1 MKSLIS
7 CYTKNKELI
16 LQTTL
21 YVLMHQP
28 TFPLMKKITDHT
40 TKLLTWTNH
49 LTHIVISLA
58 LVSAT
63 ALLAVLFFY
72 DIYLAIKSHSLIKGF
87 LHALGILLLLW
98 TMVELI
104 NTELDHLR
112 GSAIDVAI
120 FIEVALVVVVRE
132 IIMLPVAETHPTW
145 IDLGMWSGAAI
156 LLGLT
161 YYFVRSGQHLLNRS
175 VITGNVNNFPASK

>member
-1 MKSLIS
+1 MKRVID
-7 CYTKNKELI
+7 YTTN
-16 LQTTL
+16 
-21 YVLMHQP
+21 
-28 TFPLMKKITDHT
+28 
-40 TKLLTWTNH
+40 LLTWTSR

-58 LVSAT
+58 LVTAT
-63 ALLAVLFFY
+63 ALLTALFFH
-72 DIYLAIKSHSLIKGF
+72 DIYMAIHSHSLIKGF

-112 GSAIDVAI
+112 GGAIDVAV

-145 IDLGMWSGAAI
+145 IDLGMWTGAAT

-161 YYFVRSGQHLLNRS
+161 YYFVRSGQHLLCQS
-175 VITGNVNNFPASK
+175 VVTRNGTDLPPNQ

>member
-1 MKSLIS
+1 MEKL
-7 CYTKNKELI
+7 
-16 LQTTL
+16 
-21 YVLMHQP
+21 
-28 TFPLMKKITDHT
+28 TDRT
-40 TKLLTWTNH
+40 TKLLTWTGR

-63 ALLAVLFFY
+63 ALLAALFFH
-72 DIYLAIKSHSLIKGF
+72 DIYIAVQNHSLIKGF

-112 GSAIDVAI
+112 GGAIDVAI

-145 IDLGMWSGAAI
+145 IDLGMWSVAAI

-161 YYFVRSGQHLLNRS
+161 YYFVRSGQHLLNQS
-175 VITGNVNNFPASK
+175 IMAKEHQANTPVK

>member
-1 MKSLIS
+1 MK
-7 CYTKNKELI
+7 I
-16 LQTTL
+16 LS
-21 YVLMHQP
+21 
-28 TFPLMKKITDHT
+28 DHT
-40 TKLLTWTNH
+40 TTLLLWTSR
-49 LTHIVISLA
+49 LTHIIISLA

-63 ALLAVLFFY
+63 ALLTALFFY
-72 DIYLAIKSHSLIKGF
+72 DIYLAIQTHSLIKGF

-112 GSAIDVAI
+112 GGAIDVAV
-120 FIEVALVVVVRE
+120 FVEVALVVVVRE

-145 IDLGMWSGAAI
+145 VDLGMWTGAAT

-161 YYFVRSGQHLLNRS
+161 YYFVRSGQHLLSQSLITKNR
-175 VITGNVNNFPASK
+175 TDLMDN

>member
-1 MKSLIS
+1 
-7 CYTKNKELI
+7 
-16 LQTTL
+16 
-21 YVLMHQP
+21 
-28 TFPLMKKITDHT
+28 MKKLIDHT
-40 TKLLTWTNH
+40 TNLLTWTSH

-63 ALLAVLFFY
+63 ALLTALFFH
-72 DIYLAIKSHSLIKGF
+72 DIYMAIQSHSLIKGF

-112 GSAIDVAI
+112 GGAIDVAI

-145 IDLGMWSGAAI
+145 IDLSMWSGAAF

-161 YYFVRSGQHLLNRS
+161 YYLVRSGQYLLRQSAAINKS
-175 VITGNVNNFPASK
+175 NNF